1 MKEIIENDVAKLKE
15 LSLKVLKEDHFQS
28 IERLGGMT
36 NHSYRVQTPKHDVVF
51 RIPGEGT
58 EAMIN
63 RENEISRNFFKPQML
78 KKCLLRKKE
87 RKERL
92 RMEMV

>member
-1 MKEIIENDVAKLKE
+1 MCHV
-15 LSLKVLKEDHFQS
+15 
-28 IERLGGMT
+28 
-36 NHSYRVQTPKHDVVF
+36 SYFECIYALVIVKF
-51 RIPGEGT
+51 ARIGSVRSDSK
-58 EAMIN
+58 IN

-87 RKERL
+87 REERL

>member
-1 MKEIIENDVAKLKE
+1 MAIVKFA
-15 LSLKVLKEDHFQS
+15 
-28 IERLGGMT
+28 
-36 NHSYRVQTPKHDVVF
+36 
-51 RIPGEGT
+51 RIVSVRSDSK
-58 EAMIN
+58 IN